1 MNMILY
7 RHYRGIHF
15 YIYCYKA
22 TTVVGR
28 TRPNS
33 SPPSRTRTLD
43 LVWLHVHSTYI
54 SIKSIALSFEDSKDF
69 VPALKAK
76 RRDIK

>member
-7 RHYRGIHF
+7 RHFRGIHF

-22 TTVVGR
+22 ITVGR

-43 LVWLHVHSTYI
+43 LLLFGIDS
-54 SIKSIALSFEDSKDF
+54 EDSKDF
-69 VPALKAK
+69 VPRSKFHTQLVTATGSTGNFTAH
-76 RRDIK
+76 